1 MQANVLEGL
10 QKDPK
15 FSKVVMFRANPG
27 TDRAALEQLKA
38 TSRSMI
44 IVYAGGK
51 EAGRLN
57 SITDQASIRLV
68 IEMASE

>member
-1 MQANVLEGL
+1 
-10 QKDPK
+10 
-15 FSKVVMFRANPG
+15 MFRANPG

-38 TSRSMI
+38 TTRSMI

>member
-1 MQANVLEGL
+1 
-10 QKDPK
+10 
-15 FSKVVMFRANPG
+15 MFRANPG
-27 TDRAALEQLKA
+27 TDRVALEHLKA
-38 TSRSMI
+38 PTRSII

-68 IEMASE
+68 IEMAVDE